1 MNEIDEELLK
11 VIDEAIANS
20 ADYLEAFDK
29 VIDFK
34 KKHRGLKGYHVS
46 PPIDFYL
53 NTRNDIDPKVD
64 PKVEANKIAHDI
76 LMMEKARAKGE
87 LKEVP
92 MSELEKM

>member
-11 VIDEAIANS
+11 VIDESLANS
-20 ADYLEAFDK
+20 EDYLEAFDK

-46 PPIDFYL
+46 QPIDFYL
-53 NTRNDIDPKVD
+53 NTRKDIDPKA
-64 PKVEANKIAHDI
+64 EANKIAHDI

-92 MSELEKM
+92 MSELERT

>member
-20 ADYLEAFDK
+20 ADYLDAFDK

-34 KKHRGLKGYHVS
+34 KKNRGLKGFHVS

-53 NTRNDIDPKVD
+53 NTRKDID

-92 MSELEKM
+92 MSELERM